1 MTTPSLGPVAFGGNA
16 ELIWVPRSSP
26 SAVVGALSFLGSGG
40 VELEVGGRIVKNI
53 EGRVSYSFQH
63 TADSA
68 TGIGLTNSP
77 QHLAKA
83 VVIWPLAHRRLFLGS
98 DIQYVSARK
107 TLTGSEVRPFAIA
120 NVTLTSREFAGG
132 FQLSGSVYNLFNR
145 IYSDPVGAEI
155 REPALPQN
163 GRDFRL
169 KLSRVFR
176 FK

>member
-1 MTTPSLGPVAFGGNA
+1 
-16 ELIWVPRSSP
+16 
-26 SAVVGALSFLGSGG
+26 
-40 VELEVGGRIVKNI
+40 
-53 EGRVSYSFQH
+53 
-63 TADSA
+63 
-68 TGIGLTNSP
+68 
-77 QHLAKA
+77 

-120 NVTLTSREFAGG
+120 NFTLTSREFAGG

-169 KLSRVFR
+169 KLTRVFR